1 MSTFKSNISTN
12 QISDSEQDSRLDL
25 CQVSVC
31 AELRLTG
38 QMKVVLPH
46 SCLLGILHHQH
57 HFLCVRCQD
66 DLKGRVV
73 IWSVIFKK
81 LCTLKRNG
89 NNLKQLCGQSVCRH
103 SATDTHC
110 RLYFKVVRGAAQT
123 VLLTFVEIT
132 EGRRFDVL

>member
-1 MSTFKSNISTN
+1 MC
-12 QISDSEQDSRLDL
+12 RLDL

-89 NNLKQLCGQSVCRH
+89 NAQ
-103 SATDTHC
+103 
-110 RLYFKVVRGAAQT
+110 FKTALWT
-123 VLLTFVEIT
+123 KCLLTLS
-132 EGRRFDVL
+132 D